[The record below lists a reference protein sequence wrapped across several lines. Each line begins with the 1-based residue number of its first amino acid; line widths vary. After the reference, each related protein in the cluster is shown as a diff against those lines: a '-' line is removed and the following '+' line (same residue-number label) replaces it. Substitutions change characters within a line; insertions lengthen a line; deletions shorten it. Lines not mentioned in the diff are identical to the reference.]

1 MEFRYTNCLVRVQ
14 EKVITIFPKYSTL
27 KQALA
32 ESENGFQGGE
42 YAEGCT
48 IRYDGGSYVKL
59 YNIKSGKTLTNSG
72 EPYDIRYIYKS
83 QEVIWSLS
91 TFTFYTKKHR
101 FGKTTYRAVVETL
114 VEETYFRAK
123 EMFLAAN
130 NYRIDIK

>member
-1 MEFRYTNCLVRVQ
+1 MEFRYANCLVRVQ

-32 ESENGFQGGE
+32 DSENGFQGGE

-59 YNIKSGKTLTNSG
+59 YDIKSGKFLTISW
-72 EPYDIRYIYKS
+72 EPYDIRYIVSK
-83 QEVIWSLS
+83 EVVWSLS
-91 TFTFYTKKHR
+91 TFKFYTEPRR
-101 FGKTTYRAVVETL
+101 FGKTTYEAVVETL
-114 VEETYFRAK
+114 VENTYFRAK
-123 EMFLAAN
+123 EMFLSSN